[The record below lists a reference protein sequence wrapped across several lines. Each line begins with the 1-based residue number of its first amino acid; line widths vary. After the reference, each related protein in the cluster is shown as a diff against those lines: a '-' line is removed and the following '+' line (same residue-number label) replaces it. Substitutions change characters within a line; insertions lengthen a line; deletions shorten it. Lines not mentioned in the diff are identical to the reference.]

1 MKSQRV
7 QSGLVSGWHKKTTKA
22 GSLGPVSSRFQLGL
36 LQDMGTRAAAG
47 SCVVGVDAEPGL
59 YHQGA
64 VWRAVLALVIWSLVA
79 GLAVAGPLPGR
90 SQVRRASGAESLVA
104 TQALDFP
111 RLHASLAGSR
121 TRTPESGEPFV
132 LTGLPLTGL
141 QGRRPG

>member
-1 MKSQRV
+1 
-7 QSGLVSGWHKKTTKA
+7 
-22 GSLGPVSSRFQLGL
+22 
-36 LQDMGTRAAAG
+36 MGTRAAAG